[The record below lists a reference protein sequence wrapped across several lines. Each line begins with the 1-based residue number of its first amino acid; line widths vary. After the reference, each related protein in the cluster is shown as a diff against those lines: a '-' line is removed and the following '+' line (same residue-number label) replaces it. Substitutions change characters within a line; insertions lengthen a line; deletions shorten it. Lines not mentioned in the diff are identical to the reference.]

1 MARVPARSGVIVD
14 RKRVKKCTTKGCRRE
29 RGDERENLVRCA
41 KEGLQEEGGV
51 EGKKFVVGERERE
64 RAKGN
69 GERRRGL
76 MTRNQRRNGQGGD
89 GIMGLL
95 NSAVN
100 KKYGDARAQVR
111 AGGWK
116 NTVRY
121 YKYVLRW
128 YGTTVVYLWRISYV
142 FPV

>member
-1 MARVPARSGVIVD
+1 MHNEGLSTRIR
-14 RKRVKKCTTKGCRRE
+14 RRE
-29 RGDERENLVRCA
+29 GESGAMRERRAPGRRWCGGKEVRSRR
-41 KEGLQEEGGV
+41 
-51 EGKKFVVGERERE
+51 ERERE
-64 RAKGN
+64 S
-69 GERRRGL
+69 ERKRREEE
-76 MTRNQRRNGQGGD
+76 RFDDEEPKEEWPRGD